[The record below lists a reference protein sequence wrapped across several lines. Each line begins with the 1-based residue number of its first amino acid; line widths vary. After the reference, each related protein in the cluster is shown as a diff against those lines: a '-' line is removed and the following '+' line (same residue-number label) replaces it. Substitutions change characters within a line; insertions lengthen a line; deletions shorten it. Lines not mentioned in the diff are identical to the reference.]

1 MHQYFCL
8 LYTSNMVNKAKGEYA
23 YTIIETNDVVD
34 MNDFEALENVIK
46 VRVIE

>member
-1 MHQYFCL
+1 ML
-8 LYTSNMVNKAKGEYA
+8 DKGHFITGDYA